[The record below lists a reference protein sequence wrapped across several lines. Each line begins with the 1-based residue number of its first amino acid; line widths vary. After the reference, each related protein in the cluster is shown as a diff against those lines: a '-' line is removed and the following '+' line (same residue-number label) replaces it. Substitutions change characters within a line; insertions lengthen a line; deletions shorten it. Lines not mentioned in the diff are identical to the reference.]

1 MALYVL
7 RYTVIKNNSY
17 VTSILFVANITGD
30 VMEGHKATVALTDMA
45 EPKRLK
51 SNCYIFL
58 ITNNGKRVRRNT
70 SFLF

>member
-17 VTSILFVANITGD
+17 VTSISSVANITGD

-45 EPKRLK
+45 EPK
-51 SNCYIFL
+51 
-58 ITNNGKRVRRNT
+58 G
-70 SFLF
+70 